1 MKQTSVIILLTFFF
15 WPVLTHAQLD
25 TNGLIAHWPFNGNL
39 NDSTGRGHN
48 ASLFYYTTGTPPQV
62 YRPGINGVAGSSF
75 QFRSDF
81 QMQAPYQPDLK
92 LDSFTVAAVVNF
104 DTLNAYSTILFGKSI
119 YGISSE
125 ASYGAAIYKP
135 NSTSNYCFLPKSDQA
150 ISYNQYNNFQY
161 HPSAQDSTW
170 YYVVVTYDGDTFKT
184 YVNGALKTAVIAP
197 RPFPDTSNAG
207 LYIGGYFDTW
217 YLQFTARFMG
227 VMDDLR
233 LYNRPLSYD
242 EIVTYPFNFY
252 DTTVVLNMSAA
263 DSVKCA
269 GTGLN
274 VKYLVSR
281 NFRNTNVFTVQM
293 SDATGSFTTPV
304 QIGRDSTNISGT
316 ISCVI
321 PTTTAPGRYA
331 IRLISSAP
339 ADTTF
344 EYYFNYHPAKNL
356 GAKTFGQIALS
367 SSYYPPQNGICQ
379 GDSMLFRTD
388 SLVGLG
394 ITPATYQWQKNGA
407 NIPGANNADYSTRA
421 ISDNDSFRCVLTSN
435 HACWTGDTV
444 YSSYFSVQVDTIPA
458 IITNIS
464 VSPDDSICIGD
475 TATFYITG
483 TNVGTA
489 NAVWWHIKN
498 KPTLSFPGSN
508 DTLIYSGARHKD
520 TFYCT
525 FTSFVTC
532 APKGRLSSNYLT
544 MHVDS
549 NIAPPKVSITAN
561 PGNTVPHGTDIT
573 FTANATDT
581 GTNPSYQWRKNS
593 VPIPGATGKTYLALY
608 PSLISTDRVS
618 VVVKN
623 TTNKCVD
630 TDSTVSTLMVL
641 FTSGIGNISFDRFS
655 VYPNP
660 NHGHFILQGSM
671 AIQGPVRVS
680 IADVVGRT
688 VHSDIWEQTPGQWQ
702 KNINLQDN
710 IPPGVYILKITAN
723 EETQY
728 LSLLLQK

>member
-1 MKQTSVIILLTFFF
+1 MKQAYIIILLVFLC
-15 WPVLTHAQLD
+15 PALTCAQLD
-25 TNGLIAHWPFNGNL
+25 TNGLIAHWPFNGNI

-48 ASLFYYTTGTPPQV
+48 ASLFYYTAGTPPQV
-62 YRPGINGVAGSSF
+62 YRPGVNGNSGSSF

-81 QMQAPYQPDLK
+81 QMKGQYQPDLN

-104 DTLNAYSTILFGKSI
+104 DTLNAYSTILFGGSM
-119 YGISSE
+119 YGISSL
-125 ASYGAAIYKP
+125 ASYGAAVFNP
-135 NSTSNYCFLPKSDQA
+135 LNSNNYNFLPKSDHA
-150 ISYNQYNNFQY
+150 INYSNSNNFQY
-161 HPSAQDSTW
+161 HPSAGDSTW

-197 RPFPDTSNAG
+197 RPFPDTSNTG

-281 NFRNTNVFTVQM
+281 NFMNTNVFTVQM
-293 SDATGSFTTPV
+293 SDATGSFMAPV

-344 EYYFNYHPAKNL
+344 EYYFNYHPAKSL
-356 GAKTFGQIALS
+356 GAKSIGQIVLS
-367 SSYYPPQNGICQ
+367 SSYYPPQNGICH
-379 GDSMLFRTD
+379 GDSVLFRTD
-388 SLVGLG
+388 SLIGLG
-394 ITPATYQWQKNGA
+394 ITPATYQWQKNGI
-407 NIPGANNADYSTRA
+407 NIPGANNAEYSTRA
-421 ISDNDSFRCVLTSN
+421 INDNDSFRCILTSN

-444 YSSYFSVQVDTIPA
+444 YTSYFSIQVDTIPV

-464 VSPDDSICIGD
+464 VAPDDSICIGD
-475 TATFYITG
+475 TATFHVTG

-498 KPTLSFPGSN
+498 KPTLSFQGSN
-508 DTLIYSGARHKD
+508 DTLIYSGARHRD

-532 APKGRLSSNYLT
+532 APKGRLSSNYLP

-561 PGNTVPHGTDIT
+561 PNNIVPHGTDIT
-573 FTANATDT
+573 FTANAIDT
-581 GTNPSYQWRKNS
+581 GTSPSYQWRKNS
-593 VPIPGATGKTYLALY
+593 IPIPGATGKTYLALY
-608 PSLISTDRVS
+608 PSLISSDRVS

-630 TDSTVSTLMVL
+630 TDSTVSTIIVL
-641 FTSGIGNISFDRFS
+641 FTNSVGTTSLNTFS
-655 VYPNP
+655 IYPNP
-660 NHGHFILQGSM
+660 NTGHFILQGSVDVPTAVTM
-671 AIQGPVRVS
+671 S
-680 IADVVGRT
+680 ITDVVGRV
-688 VHSDIWEQTPGQWQ
+688 VHSDRWVPTTSQIQKDIQLPNDVTPG
-702 KNINLQDN
+702 I
-710 IPPGVYILKITAN
+710 YILKLTTN
-723 EETQY
+723 GGTRHFR
-728 LSLLLQK
+728 LLLEK